1 MSSVTL
7 NQVLILAGAMFAIG
21 LFGAL
26 TRKSV
31 VIVVM
36 CIELMFNAVNLNLV
50 AFSFFSGL
58 EALRGQAFAIFV
70 MVVSACE
77 LGLCMAIAIM
87 LYRNRATIQVDK
99 INMMKW

>member
-1 MSSVTL
+1 MSITL
-7 NQVLILAGAMFAIG
+7 SQVLLLSAALFTIG
-21 LFGAL
+21 LYGAL

-36 CIELMFNAVNLNLV
+36 CVELLFTAVNINLV
-50 AFSFFSGL
+50 AFSYYSGL
-58 EALRGQAFAIFV
+58 PALRGQVFAIFV

-87 LYRNRATIQVDK
+87 LYRNRKTIRVDELDV
-99 INMMKW
+99 MKW

>member
-1 MSSVTL
+1 MEITL
-7 NQVLILAGAMFAIG
+7 NQVLILSAI
-21 LFGAL
+21 LFTIGTYGAL
-26 TRKSV
+26 TRKSI

-36 CIELMFNAVNLNLV
+36 CIELMFNAVNLNFV
-50 AFSFFSGL
+50 AFAFFSGL
-58 EALRGQAFAIFV
+58 EALRGQVFAIFV

-87 LYRNRATIQVDK
+87 LYRNRDTIQVDR

>member
-1 MSSVTL
+1 MGVSLS
-7 NQVLILAGAMFAIG
+7 QVLVLAAAVFGIG
-21 LFGAL
+21 LYGAL

-36 CIELMFNAVNLNLV
+36 CIELMFSAVNINLV

-58 EALRGQAFAIFV
+58 QALRGQAFAVFV

-87 LYRNRATIQVDK
+87 LYRNRATVQVDK

>member
-1 MSSVTL
+1 MGVTL
-7 NQVLILAGAMFAIG
+7 NHVLVLSAAMFGIG

-26 TRKSV
+26 TRKSI

-36 CIELMFNAVNLNLV
+36 CIELMFNAVNINLV
-50 AFSFFSGL
+50 AFSFFTGL
-58 EALRGQAFAIFV
+58 AALRGQAFAVFV

-87 LYRNRATIQVDK
+87 LYRNRATVQVDR

>member
-1 MSSVTL
+1 MGVTL
-7 NQVLILAGAMFAIG
+7 NQVLILSAAMFTIG
-21 LFGAL
+21 LYGAL
-26 TRKSV
+26 TRKSI

-50 AFSFFSGL
+50 GFSFFSGL
-58 EALRGQAFAIFV
+58 PALRGQVFAIFV

-87 LYRNRATIQVDK
+87 LYRNRATVQVDR